1 MTMLPDVYQEVEHK
15 MERSLTALRKDL
27 SRIRTG
33 RASLALLDGI
43 VVDYYG
49 TPTPLSQL
57 ATLAVPESR
66 LITIQPWDKSQLGLM
81 EKAIQRSDL
90 GLAPVNDGKIIRLAI
105 PPLTEERRKELVKQ
119 VKRIGEETKIAL
131 RNIRREGNETLKS
144 LEKTKKIA
152 EDDLR
157 RGQEQVQKITDGS
170 TVKVDEIL
178 QAKERELMEV

>member
-1 MTMLPDVYQEVEHK
+1 MLPEVYQEVEHK

-43 VVDYYG
+43 AVDYYG

-66 LITIQPWDKSQLGLM
+66 LITIQPWDKSQLGLI

-90 GLAPVNDGKIIRLAI
+90 GLTPVNDGKIIRLAI
-105 PPLTEERRKELVKQ
+105 PPLTEERRKDLVKQ
-119 VKRIGEETKIAL
+119 VKKIGEETKIAL

-157 RGQEQVQKITDGS
+157 RGQEQVQKITDGF
-170 TVKVDEIL
+170 TVKVDETL